1 MRIIL
6 AFTLAA
12 CTAVPLVWGQQA
24 DTPRSRVSDLLAKL
38 QSKDPTERIR
48 SYDELRSDAET
59 MRSKEAQAA
68 LLDLLDREDRE
79 IESTLRASHEQ
90 EGVGEGYAEYV
101 AKLGETVDSYADWTD
116 THQVCILVQQ
126 AYEWNSR
133 LAAKIAA
140 HAKISIP
147 CLIQMYRSDVGL
159 TRAEA
164 APTLVRALADGK
176 NGLDP
181 ETAQKARQ
189 VILRGLQDPS
199 EAVRSKT
206 VESLERFGA
215 PDMIPALKEVAK
227 LDPPMTEVVA
237 FGLGNMQLA
246 PLRRFRA
253 EQANLSG

>member
-6 AFTLAA
+6 AYTLAA
-12 CTAVPLVWGQQA
+12 CTAVPLVCGQQA
-24 DTPRSRVSDLLAKL
+24 NTSRSSVSELLAKL
-38 QSKDPTERIR
+38 QSKDPTERSL
-48 SYDELRSDAET
+48 SYDELRSDAEA
-59 MRSKEAQAA
+59 MRSKEVQAA

-101 AKLGETVDSYADWTD
+101 AELGETVDSYADWTD
-116 THQVCILVQQ
+116 PRQVCILVQQ
-126 AYEWNSR
+126 AYEWDTR
-133 LAAKIAA
+133 FAAKIAA
-140 HAKISIP
+140 HARVSIP

-164 APTLVRALADGK
+164 APTLVRALADK
-176 NGLDP
+176 KDGLDP

-189 VILRGLQDPS
+189 VILRALQDPS

-206 VESLERFGA
+206 VMSLERFGT

-227 LDPPMTEVVA
+227 SDPAGGGDHGFWIREYAV
-237 FGLGNMQLA
+237 
-246 PLRRFRA
+246 RA
-253 EQANLSG
+253 IAAIQSRTAQP

>member
-6 AFTLAA
+6 AFSLAA
-12 CTAVPLVWGQQA
+12 CIAPPFACGQQA
-24 DTPRSRVSDLLAKL
+24 DTPTSSVSGLLAKL
-38 QSKDPTERIR
+38 QSKDPTERSR
-48 SYDELRSDAET
+48 SYEELRSDAEA
-59 MRSKEAQAA
+59 MRSKEVQAA

-101 AKLGETVDSYADWTD
+101 AELGETVDSYADWAD

-126 AYEWNSR
+126 AYEWNTR
-133 LAAKIAA
+133 FAAKIAA
-140 HAKISIP
+140 HAKVSIP
-147 CLIQMYRSDVGL
+147 CLIQMYGSDAGL

-176 NGLDP
+176 DKLDA

-189 VILRGLQDPS
+189 VILRALQDPS

-206 VESLERFGA
+206 VRSLERFGA
-215 PDMIPALKEVAK
+215 PDMIPALKQVANS
-227 LDPPMTEVVA
+227 DPADGGDHTFWIRKYAVHAIASIQSRTGQP
-237 FGLGNMQLA
+237 
-246 PLRRFRA
+246 
-253 EQANLSG
+253 